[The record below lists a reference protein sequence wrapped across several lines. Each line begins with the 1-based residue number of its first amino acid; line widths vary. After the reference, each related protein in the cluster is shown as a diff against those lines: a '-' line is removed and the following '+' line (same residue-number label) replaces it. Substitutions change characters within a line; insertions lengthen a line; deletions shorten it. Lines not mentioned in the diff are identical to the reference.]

1 MDEPRTVPAVS
12 ASGAEEFFTSG
23 TQAWPIEI
31 RVCASAEGGGQP
43 PVPANPF
50 LKIPAHTCYV
60 GVDTPGVGHIA
71 ASGRSRWADTH
82 KLHPDFGLL
91 A

>member
-23 TQAWPIEI
+23 TQAWPAETNPSAS
-31 RVCASAEGGGQP
+31 VETPASA
-43 PVPANPF
+43 NPY
-50 LKIPAHTCYV
+50 LKIPSHTCCV

-91 A
+91 T